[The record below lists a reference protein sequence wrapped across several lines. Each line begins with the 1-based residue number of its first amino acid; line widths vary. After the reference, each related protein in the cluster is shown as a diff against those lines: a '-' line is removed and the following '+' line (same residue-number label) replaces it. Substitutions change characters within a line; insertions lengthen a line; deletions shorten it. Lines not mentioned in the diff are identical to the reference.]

1 MHEFE
6 KTTKE
11 SYDKTTGD
19 YVKMGRGLR
28 PMKEFK
34 NFISRLK
41 KGSLVLDL
49 GCGPG
54 LDAEMFARE
63 GFRVIGVDFSENMI
77 ESAKARVGSAEF
89 KVMNIKKLDFED
101 EFFDAVWANAIFLHI
116 FKKDIPSVLNGV
128 FRVLKKGGIF
138 FVSVKEGDGE
148 ILKPDPRYGN
158 VEKFWSF
165 FQKDEIENELKK
177 AGFKILESYIVKK
190 RNLYITNPWIQ
201 IFCEK

>member
-11 SYDKTTGD
+11 SYDKIVD
-19 YVKMGRGLR
+19 DFVKMGRGLR

-54 LDAEMFARE
+54 LDSEMFSKE
-63 GFRVIGVDFSENMI
+63 GFKVIGVDFSENMI
-77 ESAKARVGSAEF
+77 ESAKTRVESAEF
-89 KVMNIKKLDFED
+89 KVMNVKKLDFED
-101 EFFDAVWANAIFLHI
+101 EFFDAVWANAILLHI
-116 FKKDIPSVLNGV
+116 FKKDIPLVLNEI
-128 FRVLKKGGIF
+128 FRVLKKGGVL

-148 ILKPDPRYGN
+148 ILKPDARYGG

-165 FQKDEIENELKK
+165 FQEDEIKNELKK
-177 AGFKILESYIVKK
+177 AGFKILVSYINT
-190 RNLYITNPWIQ
+190 RQSLDAAIQ
-201 IFCEK
+201 VFCEK